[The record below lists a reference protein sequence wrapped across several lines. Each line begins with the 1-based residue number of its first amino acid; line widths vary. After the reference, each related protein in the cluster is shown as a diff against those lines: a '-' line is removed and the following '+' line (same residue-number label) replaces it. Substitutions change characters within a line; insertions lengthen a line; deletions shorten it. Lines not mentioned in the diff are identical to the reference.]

1 MIFRASYSVLALWS
15 QGQRDEAV
23 RSYFKLDRFETQAMR
38 DGKRMHKEWE
48 EETKKTGC
56 SPLVFGGEK
65 LIKPFVTERKME
77 ALLFD
82 WMELVGVIDR
92 LEPVAEGDALHVI
105 TDYKSGKTSSADYVK
120 SFQGPVYHLL
130 CHLNDIQV
138 GRVEFR
144 HFDQYKGVTDTSILY
159 ATNHTLTEGL
169 NWVATH
175 GSEMHDFLKENGLYD
190 KYGSKL

>member
-23 RSYFKLDRFETQAMR
+23 RAYFKLDRFETPAMR

-48 EETKKTGC
+48 GETKRTGC

-65 LIKPFVTERKME
+65 LPQGFQCERKLE
-77 ALLFD
+77 ALIFD

-92 LEPVAEGDALHVI
+92 LDPQAEGHVV
-105 TDYKSGKTSSADYVK
+105 TDYKTGKTSSADYVK
-120 SFQGPVYHLL
+120 SYQGPVYHLL
-130 CHLNDIQV
+130 CHLHDIPV
-138 GRVEFR
+138 NRVEFR

-159 ATNHTLTEGL
+159 TTSQTLKDGL
-169 NWVATH
+169 DWVATH
-175 GSEMHDFLKENGLYD
+175 GSEMHDFLNENGLYE
-190 KYGSKL
+190 KYGSIL